1 METAGLS
8 MNSSVS
14 EPGPIPFAAAPSVL
28 VIGYGNTLRGD
39 DAVGPLLAERL
50 RQEVD
55 SQRVVVLTC
64 QQLTPELAG
73 DLAGCGRAVFL
84 DASREAAA
92 GEIQCRPLTPGPGQS
107 ATLVH
112 FLGPEQLLALA
123 RLVYGRVPA
132 AYLVSVGGLH
142 FDFGDRELSPPVA
155 AAIAPALE
163 RIRELIGPTPLRRD
177 RK

>member
-1 METAGLS
+1 MAGLS

-14 EPGPIPFAAAPSVL
+14 ESGPFPSLEAPPVL

-55 SQRVVVLTC
+55 SRRVVVLTC

-73 DLAGCGRAVFL
+73 DLAGCGRAVFI

-92 GEIQCRPLTPGPGQS
+92 GEIRCRPLTPGPGQS
-107 ATLVH
+107 ASLVH
-112 FLGPEQLLALA
+112 FLGSEQLLALA
-123 RLVYGRVPA
+123 RLVYGRAPA
-132 AYLVSVGGLH
+132 AYLVSVGGLR
-142 FDFGDRELSPPVA
+142 FDFGDRQLSPPVA
-155 AAIAPALE
+155 AAVEPALE
-163 RIRELIGPTPLRRD
+163 RIRELIGTTSHVLP
-177 RK
+177 